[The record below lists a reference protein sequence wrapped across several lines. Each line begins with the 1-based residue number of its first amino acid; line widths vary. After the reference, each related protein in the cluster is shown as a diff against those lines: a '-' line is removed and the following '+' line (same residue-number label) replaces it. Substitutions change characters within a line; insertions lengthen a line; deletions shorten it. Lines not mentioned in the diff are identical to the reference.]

1 MQKALVFL
9 LFILSCIP
17 AISQQINPLLAQDDQ
32 VNQQIWVDSVYSNM
46 SLQQKVGQLFM
57 VDVFSKRSL
66 KQKQI
71 KLKSSL
77 PSTI

>member
-32 VNQQIWVDSVYSNM
+32 VNQQIE
-46 SLQQKVGQLFM
+46 KGLF
-57 VDVFSKRSL
+57 
-66 KQKQI
+66 
-71 KLKSSL
+71 KLPL
-77 PSTI
+77 HD

>member
-9 LFILSCIP
+9 LFIASCIP

-57 VDVFSKRSL
+57 VDVFSKDP
-66 KQKQI
+66 KAK
-71 KLKSSL
+71 
-77 PSTI
+77 TD

>member
-9 LFILSCIP
+9 LFIASSIP

-46 SLQQKVGQLFM
+46 SLEQKVGQLFM
-57 VDVFSKRSL
+57 VDVFSKDP
-66 KQKQI
+66 KAKTDKI
-71 KLKSSL
+71 K
-77 PSTI
+77 